1 MKENLTVLVLGVLA
15 FLAYMWASGK
25 LDLSDKSA
33 EKARKQSVKKQISKI
48 TGKTNS
54 TKFTGVLEKED
65 GQRNY

>member
-15 FLAYMWASGK
+15 FLAYMWESGK

-48 TGKTNS
+48 TGKTVS

>member
-1 MKENLTVLVLGVLA
+1 MKEDLITLVVGILAVLT
-15 FLAYMWASGK
+15 YMWATGK

-33 EKARKQSVKKQISKI
+33 EKVRKQSVKKQISKI